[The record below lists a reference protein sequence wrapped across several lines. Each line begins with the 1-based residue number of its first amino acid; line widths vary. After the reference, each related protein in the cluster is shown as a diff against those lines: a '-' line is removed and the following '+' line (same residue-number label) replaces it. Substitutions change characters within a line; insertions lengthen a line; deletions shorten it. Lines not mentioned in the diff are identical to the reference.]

1 MKYLNL
7 YFQYDVN
14 YGKIKYVEKQKN
26 YNPGEWAK
34 MKDKEMLIIKKG
46 YDFSKWL
53 LNHTG
58 KFPKS
63 YRFSIASKLENAI
76 LDFIEMTTVANM
88 RRDKRPLLKR
98 ADEALARI
106 RLLFRLS
113 YEMRFI
119 NIKSYEYG
127 SLQLVELG
135 KLLGGWI
142 KKPG

>member
-1 MKYLNL
+1 MAKQEFL
-7 YFQYDVN
+7 V
-14 YGKIKYVEKQKN
+14 IKR
-26 YNPGEWAK
+26 
-34 MKDKEMLIIKKG
+34 G

-63 YRFSIASKLENAI
+63 YRFSVAAKLENAI
-76 LDFIEMTTVANM
+76 LEFIEMTSVANM
-88 RRDKRPLLKR
+88 RKNKLPLLRR
-98 ADEALARI
+98 ADESLVKL

-119 NIKSYEYG
+119 NLKSYEYG
-127 SLQLVELG
+127 SKQLVELG

-142 KKPG
+142 KNPGSG

>member
-1 MKYLNL
+1 MVDEVPMN
-7 YFQYDVN
+7 QED
-14 YGKIKYVEKQKN
+14 Q
-26 YNPGEWAK
+26 
-34 MKDKEMLIIKKG
+34 EMLVIKKG

-53 LNHTG
+53 LHHTG

-63 YRFSIASKLENAI
+63 YRFSIAAKLENGI

-88 RRDKRPLLKR
+88 RRDKLPLLKR

-113 YEMRFI
+113 YEMQFI
-119 NIKSYEYG
+119 TLKSYEFG

-142 KKPG
+142 KRPDARNSK